1 MWRVNNNKI
10 KEHSAR
16 YFSIIAIAEQAGVAL
31 QMLEQAK
38 AISEKLAK
46 LLEERIEIEREQA
59 EERER
64 LAAKKTKGKKK

>member
-1 MWRVNNNKI
+1 MWQVNNKI
-10 KEHSAR
+10 KGHSAR

-46 LLEERIEIEREQA
+46 LVEERRKIEREQA

>member
-1 MWRVNNNKI
+1 
-10 KEHSAR
+10 
-16 YFSIIAIAEQAGVAL
+16 
-31 QMLEQAK
+31 MLEQAK

-46 LLEERIEIEREQA
+46 LVEERRKIEREQA